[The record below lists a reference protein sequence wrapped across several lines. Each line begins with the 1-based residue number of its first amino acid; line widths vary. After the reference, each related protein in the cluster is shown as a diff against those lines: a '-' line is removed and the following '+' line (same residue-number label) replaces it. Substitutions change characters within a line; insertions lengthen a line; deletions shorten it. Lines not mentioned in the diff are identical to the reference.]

1 MIEETNIWCE
11 NHNEFSE
18 LMKFLHSKGYK
29 WASGESALEWSPYA
43 FSCYKDSGVE
53 IEITPFPKTI
63 RYAFVNHNNNMS
75 FTDFM
80 SKEGI
85 EVNKFT
91 KSDLED
97 GMIMK
102 LRDGRF
108 YMYLKKFN
116 RGVRYEGF
124 IPIADYN
131 DDLTYNGLSSYSSG
145 MCDIVAVY
153 NPESLTTLDFA
164 SEVSKY
170 ANLIWKRPE
179 EVVMTVSEI
188 EKKLGIT
195 NLKIVKEGD
204 E

>member
-11 NHNEFSE
+11 DPNEFSE

-29 WASGESALEWSPYA
+29 WACGNSALEWSPYA

-97 GMIMK
+97 GMIM
-102 LRDGRF
+102 RTSDDRF
-108 YMYLKKFN
+108 YMYFKKFN
-116 RGVRYEGF
+116 RGVRYDGF
-124 IPIADYN
+124 ISIDHYN
-131 DDLTYNGLSSYSSG
+131 DDLTYKGSVSLGSY
-145 MCDIVAVY
+145 DIVAVY
-153 NPESLTTLDFA
+153 SPEDLTSLNFA
-164 SEVSKY
+164 TQHL
-170 ANLIWKRPE
+170 NLIWKRPK
-179 EVVMTVSEI
+179 EVVMTISEI
-188 EKKLGIT
+188 EEKLGIK
-195 NLKIVKEGD
+195 NLKVVSEKEKDNG
-204 E
+204 